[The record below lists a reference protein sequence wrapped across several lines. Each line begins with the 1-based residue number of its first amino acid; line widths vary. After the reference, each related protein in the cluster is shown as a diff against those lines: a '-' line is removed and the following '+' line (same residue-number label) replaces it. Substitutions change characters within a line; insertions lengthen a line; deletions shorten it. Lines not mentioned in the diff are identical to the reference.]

1 MIALSELKELSL
13 NEKFLMMETLWKSIA
28 LDEEQLAVPQW
39 HKDILEER
47 DQLIKQGKVHYIN
60 WQTAKDQIQ
69 TAIA

>member
-1 MIALSELKELSL
+1 
-13 NEKFLMMETLWKSIA
+13 MMETLWKSIT

-47 DQLIKQGKVHYIN
+47 DQLIKQGKAHYIN